1 MSTAQSMLPLE
12 GGRKLR
18 FANFVGG
25 PNRPMVAAL
34 RDWLESPDADQCV
47 VDGIA
52 GVGKTH
58 LLQASLAWWQG
69 TGHPWRLVPL
79 AAGALLPAPEELPGG
94 LLAIDD
100 LQCLQPEQALGVMRV
115 IDAAREGRWRVLL
128 ATRLPVAELQLPF
141 EDLRSRL
148 QWGASFTLRPLD
160 EAGVARL
167 LSLRAQELGILWP
180 ERNTEYLLRRVPRD
194 ARVMLQILE
203 VAYARAI
210 ADGRQISVPL
220 LTGLLQ
226 SAQFAAAVEQA
237 GPKPE
242 TGGEE

>member
-1 MSTAQSMLPLE
+1 MTTAQSQLALD

-18 FANFVGG
+18 FSNFVSG
-25 PNRPMVAAL
+25 PNRAMVAAL
-34 RDWLESPDADQCV
+34 QDWLESPDSDQCV
-47 VDGIA
+47 IDGIA
-52 GVGKTH
+52 GAGKTH
-58 LLQASLAWWQG
+58 LLQAALAWWQG
-69 TGHPWRLVPL
+69 TGRPWRMVPL

-100 LQCLQPEQALGVMRV
+100 LHCLQAEQALGVMRA

-160 EAGVARL
+160 EAGVTRL
-167 LSLRAQELGILWP
+167 LALRAQELGILWP

-194 ARVMLQILE
+194 PRVMLRILE

-210 ADGRQISVPL
+210 AEGRQISVPL
-220 LTGLLQ
+220 LTRLLQ
-226 SAQFAAAVEQA
+226 SAQFAAAVQQA
-237 GPKPE
+237 GAEPE
-242 TGGEE
+242 TRGQ